1 MKKILL
7 AFKSETNQWISG
19 KISFLTPSNP
29 SLPSLPTF
37 SKQRSDYGEN
47 TFHFSV
53 RVAFGNPKSILI
65 LIFAKKLT
73 NMASIYNGRE

>member
-1 MKKILL
+1 M
-7 AFKSETNQWISG
+7 T
-19 KISFLTPSNP
+19 
-29 SLPSLPTF
+29 
-37 SKQRSDYGEN
+37 YGEY

-73 NMASIYNGRE
+73 KMVSIYNGRE